1 MGMFMMIIALA
12 TGLGLQQ
19 KIRQKIA
26 VFNGHIVISG
36 FNGNASDVSTV
47 PISIHQKFYPKFH
60 SVQGIEHVQAVA
72 TKAGIIRT
80 ATSFEGILFKGV
92 GKDYRWDAL
101 REFLVAGT
109 VPKIGAEYS
118 NEILISQYL
127 ATRLN
132 LGVGSKFNTFFLVQG
147 QHKLPRA
154 RRFVV
159 AGIYNS
165 GVKDFDSAYI
175 IGDLK
180 HVQRM
185 NHWRSDAVGSFE
197 VFVSDFDQIA
207 QKGEEVYN
215 ATSSTLNSQTV
226 TEKFYY
232 IFDWLKLFD
241 FNILIIILVMI
252 TVATINMVVAL
263 LVLILERTQMIGI
276 LKSLGANNWSIRKIF
291 LYNAFY
297 IIVRGLLWGNGIAL
311 LVLYVQKFFGVV
323 KLDPESY
330 YVTVAPVDINW
341 FYILLLNCGTLLICL
356 LVLLLPSYVIT
367 RIVPSKSIRF
377 E

>member
-1 MGMFMMIIALA
+1 MMQLSLA

-26 VFNGHIVISG
+26 AFNGHIVISG
-36 FNGNASDVSTV
+36 YHGNSSDVSTV
-47 PISIHQKFYPKFH
+47 PISIRQKFYPKFN
-60 SVQGIEHVQAVA
+60 SVQGIDHIQAVA

-109 VPKIGAEYS
+109 VPKLGAGYS

-127 ATRLN
+127 ANRLN
-132 LGVGSKFNTFFLVQG
+132 LKVGSSFNTFFLAQG
-147 QHKLPRA
+147 QHKLPKA

-180 HVQRM
+180 HVQRI
-185 NHWRSDAVGSFE
+185 NHWRSDEVGAFE
-197 VFVSDFDQIA
+197 VFVTDFNQIA
-207 QKGEEVYN
+207 QKGEAIYTE
-215 ATSSTLNSQTV
+215 TSSTLNSQTV
-226 TEKFYY
+226 TEKYYY
-232 IFDWLKLFD
+232 IFDWLQLFD
-241 FNILIIILVMI
+241 FNILVIVLVMI
-252 TVATINMVVAL
+252 AVSTINMIVAL

-276 LKSLGANNWSIRKIF
+276 LKSLGANNWSIRKVF
-291 LYNAFY
+291 LYNAFH

-311 LVLYVQKFFGVV
+311 LVLYFQKFFGIIQ
-323 KLDPESY
+323 LDPESY
-330 YVTVAPVDINW
+330 YVTVAPVAINW
-341 FYILLLNCGTLLICL
+341 LYIVALNAGTLLICL
-356 LVLLLPSYVIT
+356 LVLLVPSYIIT
-367 RIVPSKSIRF
+367 QIVPSKSIRF